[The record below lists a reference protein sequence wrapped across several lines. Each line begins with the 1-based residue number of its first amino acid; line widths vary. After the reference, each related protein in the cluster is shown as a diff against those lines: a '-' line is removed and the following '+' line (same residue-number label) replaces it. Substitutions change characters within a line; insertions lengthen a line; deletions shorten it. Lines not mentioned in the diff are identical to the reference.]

1 MLRTLTADSLRQE
14 LVFSTSRS
22 SGPGGQ
28 NVNKVETRVTLRFDV
43 TNSQLLS
50 ADEKDLVLQKWSH
63 RLTRDG
69 ILILTA
75 QDSRSQSTNRET
87 VMQKLSDLLAM
98 ARRTPKAR
106 KATKAT
112 VSSRRKRMASKK
124 VHGLKKKWRQKP
136 NDS

>member
-1 MLRTLTADSLRQE
+1 MLRILTADSLRQE
-14 LVFSTSRS
+14 LVFTTSRS

-43 TNSQLLS
+43 TNSSLLS
-50 ADEKDLVLQKWSH
+50 QDEKALLLQKWSH

-87 VMQKLSDLLAM
+87 VIQKLSDLLAM
-98 ARRTPKAR
+98 ARHIPKAR

-112 VSSRRKRMASKK
+112 ASARRKRIASKK

-136 NDS
+136 GDS